1 MSLSDQIAELEEELE
16 HYQREA
22 SNLSSM
28 VSELECDLADANE
41 SLTSMADFI
50 EFVDKTNPEL
60 RVAYD
65 AAKALEG
72 NKNG

>member
-1 MSLSDQIAELEEELE
+1 MSLADQIAELEEELYHFQNKASSLGNDLDAADSRIEDLE
-16 HYQREA
+16 HDCEEM
-22 SNLSSM
+22 SKF
-28 VSELECDLADANE
+28 V
-41 SLTSMADFI
+41 

-72 NKNG
+72 KKT

>member
-1 MSLSDQIAELEEELE
+1 MSSLANQIEEMEEDLFEARAQCMDHEETIRKLESTVDDLESD
-16 HYQREA
+16 
-22 SNLSSM
+22 NW
-28 VSELECDLADANE
+28 DLAD
-41 SLTSMADFI
+41 FV

-72 NKNG
+72 KKT

>member
-1 MSLSDQIAELEEELE
+1 MSLAAQIEELEEELE
-16 HYQREA
+16 HYQSENTKLNDALSDADDRIEDLEHDCEA
-22 SNLSSM
+22 M
-28 VSELECDLADANE
+28 DK
-41 SLTSMADFI
+41 FI

-72 NKNG
+72 KKT